1 MNVLSFIRGDSS
13 LKPSEKKSRE
23 IFFYLIFGGLTT
35 VVNLIS
41 FVVFDKIFGTQ
52 HAFITLGSLRF
63 DLLAYDILNLI
74 TAWILAVIF
83 AYITNR
89 TFVFGSKGPI
99 FKEFIGFVTS
109 RIATLLA
116 FEIGTF
122 ELCILILQSGFGI
135 DKSIVLFSLAGHT
148 FTYLYLVKLLNAVFV
163 VIGNYILS
171 KLFVFREKKTKSDS
185 KDSTSINGE
194 SDSKVEQ

>member
-1 MNVLSFIRGDSS
+1 MNVVSFIRGDST

-23 IFFYLIFGGLTT
+23 ILFYLIFGVLTT

-41 FVVFDKIFGTQ
+41 FVIFDKIFGTQ
-52 HAFITLGSLRF
+52 HAFVTLGSLHF
-63 DLLAYDILNLI
+63 DLLAYDVLNLI
-74 TAWILAVIF
+74 TAWIIAVIF

-89 TFVFGSKGPI
+89 TFVFGSKGPV

-109 RIATLLA
+109 RIATLVA

-122 ELCILILQSGFGI
+122 ELCIMILQSGIGI
-135 DKSIVLFSLAGHT
+135 DKSIAVFSIAGHT

-171 KLFVFREKKTKSDS
+171 KLFVFRMRKTKDIS